1 MFVGFADHG
10 AYLASCPIA
19 FPDDASAPILLP
31 QCASGKVFSD
41 HFTTLPYRNFNEKV
55 YEIDALSEYEAYKA
69 ILCELENGPKTFSE
83 LLKAVRMSCKI
94 EEGCLPDA
102 HLVYGALYALNRR
115 SMLRTVNERV
125 NGVTENLSAP
135 KTRFVLSKQ

>member
-1 MFVGFADHG
+1 
-10 AYLASCPIA
+10 
-19 FPDDASAPILLP
+19 
-31 QCASGKVFSD
+31 VFGD

-83 LLKAVRMSCKI
+83 LLKAVKMSCKR
-94 EEGCLPDA
+94 EEGCFPDA
-102 HLVYGALYALNRR
+102 HLVYGALYALDRR

-135 KTRFVLSKQ
+135 KTRFVLTKQ